1 MIEHVPNQTYI
12 LSSSLLKPNLK
23 LSFGS
28 NTNFHIQY
36 YSEKTP
42 NTFQRWM
49 LKTLLDIVLE
59 DIK

>member
-23 LSFGS
+23 LSFGGDS
-28 NTNFHIQY
+28 NFHIQF
-36 YSEKTP
+36 YSKNTP
-42 NTFQRWM
+42 NMFQRWM
-49 LKTLLDIVLE
+49 LKTLLGIVLE